1 MINRMPY
8 AVCRLS
14 FVVCRLPCVVCRS
27 PLVVRRLSGFPY
39 KPFRISLQ
47 PGLFV

>member
-8 AVCRLS
+8 AVCRS
-14 FVVCRLPCVVCRS
+14 PFAVCLFPF
-27 PLVVRRLSGFPY
+27 VVRRLSGFPY